1 MSMETWLIITVVF
14 GAIGA
19 GYFVYGYRQKEAIFF
34 VAGVGLS
41 VFPFVISN
49 PYALIGIGLA
59 LLVLPFVLRW

>member
-1 MSMETWLIITVVF
+1 MWLVACVVF

-19 GYFVYGYRQKEAIFF
+19 GYFVYGVRQQEGIFLA
-34 VAGVGLS
+34 AGAALS

-59 LLVLPFVLRW
+59 LLVVPFVIRL

>member
-1 MSMETWLIITVVF
+1 MSVEMWLVISVVF

-19 GYFVYGYRQKEAIFF
+19 GYFVYGVKQKEGIFLA
-34 VAGVGLS
+34 AGVALS

-59 LLVLPFVLRW
+59 LLVAPFVLRL